1 MHPVRPTYS
10 EFRSLTGQGNLVPV
24 SCEFLADEDTPVSAF
39 LKLSRG
45 TKHGFLLESVEGGE
59 RWARYSFLGTGASS
73 VFRARGHRV
82 EIIERGRKTV
92 QRHVVDP
99 FLRFQEFMRR
109 YRPAS
114 LRDLPRFY
122 GGAVG
127 YLGYDTV
134 RHFERLPESAANVLD
149 VWDIYMV
156 VPESLLIFD
165 NVQHTIRIVSCCY
178 LPHFSGPRKAY
189 DCMVEKNEA
198 IIRKLRSPLRTR
210 VSHPFGSKK
219 LRIQSNMSRP
229 DYMKAVRRAK
239 SYVRKGDIIQAVLS
253 QRLQVQES
261 VDPFSL
267 YRALR
272 RVNPSPYMF
281 FLRNPQYAVAGSS
294 PEVLVRVET
303 PSVEVRPIAG
313 TRPRGKDARADS
325 KLMTNLKKDEK
336 EIAEHIMLVDLGR
349 NDVGRV
355 SAPGSVRVE
364 ELMVIEQYSHVMHL
378 VSHVKGRL
386 ARGKD
391 CYDAFRACFP
401 AGTLSGA
408 PKIRAMEIIEEL
420 EPDRR
425 GPYGGAV
432 GYFSFS
438 GNMDTAI
445 AIRTIL
451 AMPDT
456 LHFQAG
462 AGIVADSRPD
472 REYQECLNKA
482 RAMIK
487 AIQMARNGLVL
498 SEDWEENVEYDLH
511 D

>member
-1 MHPVRPTYS
+1 MHPVQPSYS
-10 EFRSLTGQGNLVPV
+10 QFSALARQGNLIPI
-24 SCEFLADEDTPVSAF
+24 SCEFLADEHTPVSAF

-45 TKHGFLLESVEGGE
+45 KDHGFLLESVEGGE

-73 VFRARGHRV
+73 VFRVAGNQV
-82 EIIERGRKTV
+82 EILETGTTGLLQEVR
-92 QRHVVDP
+92 DP
-99 FLRFQEFMRR
+99 FRCFQDFMGR
-109 YRPAS
+109 YLPAS
-114 LRDLPRFY
+114 IPEMPRFF

-134 RHFERLPESAANVLD
+134 RHFEKLPETARRVLD
-149 VWDIYMV
+149 VWDMYMV

-178 LPHFSGPRKAY
+178 LPLFSGIRAAY
-189 DCMVEKNEA
+189 SETVGNIQA
-198 IIRKLRSPLRTR
+198 IIQKLRAPSSLRPVPVSP
-210 VSHPFGSKK
+210 PAG
-219 LRIQSNMSRP
+219 LRITSNMSRN
-229 DYMKAVRRAK
+229 DYLHAVRAAK
-239 SYVRKGDIIQAVLS
+239 RYVRKGDIIQAVLS
-253 QRLQVQES
+253 QRLQVQER

-281 FLRNPQYAVAGSS
+281 FLQYPKYAVVGSS

-313 TRPRGKDARADS
+313 TRPRGRDARED
-325 KLMTNLKKDEK
+325 KKRMNELKKDAK
-336 EIAEHIMLVDLGR
+336 EGAEHIMLVDLGR

-364 ELMVIEQYSHVMHL
+364 ELMVIEHYSHVMHL

-386 ARGKD
+386 ARGRT

-451 AMPDT
+451 AMPDR

-462 AGIVADSRPD
+462 AGIVADSRPE
-472 REYQECLNKA
+472 REYQECINKA
-482 RAMIK
+482 QAMIK
-487 AIQMARNGLVL
+487 AIQMARQGFVL
-498 SEDWEENVEYDLH
+498 SDDWEAGVAYDLH